1 MGKPILTV
9 LIPTVQIPAFLLR
22 HALSAPGRLPEASGR
37 RERAV
42 WTALGAEGPG
52 AGRGVKWLEGGREGT
67 PPLAFYGDK
76 RQFDSLDQDILSWAG

>member
-1 MGKPILTV
+1 M
-9 LIPTVQIPAFLLR
+9 
-22 HALSAPGRLPEASGR
+22 
-37 RERAV
+37 